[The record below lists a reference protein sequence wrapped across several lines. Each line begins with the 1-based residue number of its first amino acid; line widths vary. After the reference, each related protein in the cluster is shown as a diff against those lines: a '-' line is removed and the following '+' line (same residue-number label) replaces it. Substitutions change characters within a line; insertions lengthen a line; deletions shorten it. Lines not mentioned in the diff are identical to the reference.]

1 VMEFVEGGDLLSLI
15 TKWKKGL
22 PETLAKMY
30 VLSLSLHTHHK
41 HTRQHTRYA
50 AEIALALNHLHSK
63 KIVYRDM
70 KPENILIG
78 ADGHLKIAD
87 FGVSYIQNSNSI
99 DEGPKTFVG
108 TEVYMAPEII
118 NEAIKLQR
126 AAGKQVRKA
135 RSSYGCR
142 VDWWSFGIVFYE
154 IVTARHPFLSR
165 DRLKTIRR
173 IIKYYKPNISKI
185 SKEAG
190 RLVLGLLRREPDR
203 RYGFSQIRTHPYFEG
218 FDWKA
223 LEEYKMK
230 IPDECLPVNLV
241 KIAETQ
247 KKDQKKKKMNENED
261 VVTKEH
267 QLTKELVE
275 ESVGNIE
282 ENDKDESSFFE
293 HEDLFDG
300 FDYSE

>member
-1 VMEFVEGGDLLSLI
+1 MAWAFQTRSSLYFVMEFVEGGDLLSLI
-15 TKWKKGL
+15 TKWRKGL
-22 PETLAKMY
+22 PETLA
-30 VLSLSLHTHHK
+30 
-41 HTRQHTRYA
+41 RIYA

-154 IVTARHPFLSR
+154 IITA
-165 DRLKTIRR
+165 DIT
-173 IIKYYKPNISKI
+173 
-185 SKEAG
+185 
-190 RLVLGLLRREPDR
+190 V
-203 RYGFSQIRTHPYFEG
+203 
-218 FDWKA
+218 
-223 LEEYKMK
+223 
-230 IPDECLPVNLV
+230 
-241 KIAETQ
+241 
-247 KKDQKKKKMNENED
+247 
-261 VVTKEH
+261 
-267 QLTKELVE
+267 
-275 ESVGNIE
+275 
-282 ENDKDESSFFE
+282 
-293 HEDLFDG
+293 
-300 FDYSE
+300 